1 MAETGSIEVKRH
13 YREMSPKEV
22 DELVADVADL
32 IVDFLKKRTDPV
44 QPDKPR
50 PEQEVLT

>member
-22 DELVADVADL
+22 DELVGAIADL
-32 IVDFLKKRTDPV
+32 IVDFIKKRREPV

-50 PEQEVLT
+50 QEQEDLP